1 MRKPRIP
8 GLTAAVLAVI
18 ATAIIAYS
26 IGKSHADSV
35 SDDVLAELESL
46 RASQDD
52 AAIVKRV
59 SQQMED
65 IAYQQKAVSDQE
77 RERAEQQSELA
88 LAMRDRAE
96 QESRLARE
104 AEIKANEAAAEAEE
118 QRANAMAHQIEAEEQ
133 RDAANYA
140 KSVTDTLN
148 YRALGRT
155 LGSSSITQYENGNKA
170 LAAQLAYASWYFL
183 NKYEGNTYQPES
195 FNALSLSSDT
205 KATITTKKGGTVRAL
220 HPIYGIGC
228 VTVTDYGEIEVL
240 RKAGVRRVVVLQDSK
255 YDFRDVWADSANIYA
270 LSLHGPLC
278 KTDFTGFIQDIPL
291 PDGHYLKMLDMDD
304 GRILIA
310 ERTHILIMDIASGR
324 ISGQKEFDRSLST
337 IARDNIG
344 VCLFFEDGTSAHMDD
359 NMVVTPADLSDGQRV
374 TAAYYDNKLSAL
386 FLGLANGDIFLLD
399 RYGNKLTAIVGH
411 VGMITDI
418 SVVGSV
424 MVSSSYDKSVCLW
437 NLPLLRFDDGM
448 TLSQKLGIPVSSL
461 GIDRDVPSDEW
472 LTPVSLP
479 FQAWPLALCQFS
491 ADEVAV
497 GTAAGEIQRF
507 NISADAMAEKL
518 RTEGKTEMD
527 RQDWE
532 HYVGSAVPYI
542 DFE

>member
-1 MRKPRIP
+1 MPRIS

-324 ISGQKEFDRSLST
+324 ISGQKEFDRS
-337 IARDNIG
+337 
-344 VCLFFEDGTSAHMDD
+344 
-359 NMVVTPADLSDGQRV
+359 
-374 TAAYYDNKLSAL
+374 
-386 FLGLANGDIFLLD
+386 
-399 RYGNKLTAIVGH
+399 
-411 VGMITDI
+411 
-418 SVVGSV
+418 
-424 MVSSSYDKSVCLW
+424 
-437 NLPLLRFDDGM
+437 
-448 TLSQKLGIPVSSL
+448 
-461 GIDRDVPSDEW
+461 
-472 LTPVSLP
+472 
-479 FQAWPLALCQFS
+479 
-491 ADEVAV
+491 
-497 GTAAGEIQRF
+497 
-507 NISADAMAEKL
+507 
-518 RTEGKTEMD
+518 
-527 RQDWE
+527 
-532 HYVGSAVPYI
+532 
-542 DFE
+542 